1 MDQVGPLGLYVHVPF
16 CQAICDYCNFTRGL
30 RDDALMQ
37 AYVEALVVEIARAGD
52 GAPADT
58 VFFGGGTPSLLEPQ
72 AVGRVLGALRRAF
85 RIAPGA
91 EISLE
96 ANPESA
102 SPDRLIGYRAAG
114 VNRLSLGVQSF
125 LDVELVRLGRL
136 HSAEAARA
144 AMRAARAAGFDNV
157 SLDLML
163 WLPGQSMADWRA
175 SVEALVAIEPDH
187 VSCYLLE
194 LYPGAPIRETM
205 ARARWRLAPDDD
217 AAAMY
222 RWGVERLE
230 TAGYRQYEISNL
242 AKPDRRCRHNLKYW
256 SDGEWLGF
264 GCGAHST
271 RAAARWR
278 NLSDTSAYV
287 DTIRAGRSPA
297 VERRELAPDERIGEA
312 AFTGLRLSAGLDLEA
327 MRCRYGVDLE
337 QRYGDQLRPFVDEG
351 FLVREGA
358 RLRLSRDGM
367 LISNEI
373 MQVFV

>member
-1 MDQVGPLGLYVHVPF
+1 
-16 CQAICDYCNFTRGL
+16 
-30 RDDALMQ
+30 
-37 AYVEALVVEIARAGD
+37 
-52 GAPADT
+52 
-58 VFFGGGTPSLLEPQ
+58 
-72 AVGRVLGALRRAF
+72 VGRVLGALRRAF

-194 LYPGAPIRETM
+194 LYPGAPIRDSM
-205 ARARWRLAPDDD
+205 ARARWTLAPDDH

>member
-1 MDQVGPLGLYVHVPF
+1 VDQVGPLGLYVHVPF

-194 LYPGAPIRETM
+194 LYPGAPIRDSM
-205 ARARWRLAPDDD
+205 ARARWTLAPDDH
-217 AAAMY
+217 AASSVSRPPAI
-222 RWGVERLE
+222 G
-230 TAGYRQYEISNL
+230 
-242 AKPDRRCRHNLKYW
+242 
-256 SDGEWLGF
+256 
-264 GCGAHST
+264 ST
-271 RAAARWR
+271 RSPISPSRTADAG
-278 NLSDTSAYV
+278 
-287 DTIRAGRSPA
+287 TI
-297 VERRELAPDERIGEA
+297 
-312 AFTGLRLSAGLDLEA
+312 
-327 MRCRYGVDLE
+327 
-337 QRYGDQLRPFVDEG
+337 
-351 FLVREGA
+351 
-358 RLRLSRDGM
+358 
-367 LISNEI
+367 
-373 MQVFV
+373 